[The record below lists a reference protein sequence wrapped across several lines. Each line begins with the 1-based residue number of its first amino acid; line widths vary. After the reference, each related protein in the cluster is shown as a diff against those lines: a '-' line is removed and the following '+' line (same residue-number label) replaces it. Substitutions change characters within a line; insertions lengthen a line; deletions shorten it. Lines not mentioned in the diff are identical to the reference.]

1 MPKTF
6 LVLKHEIITTIARRS
21 FLLMAIGVPLVGALL
36 MLGISYLSSRPD
48 SQATGMVSD
57 LFSGQAEKSG
67 LPEGYVD
74 QAGILQAIPDGIPAG
89 QFLPYPD
96 RERAEQ
102 AVQAGEIGAYYLIP
116 PEFMDTGEVIY
127 NRPDFNPL
135 SAFDQSGEMQWI
147 LTVNLLGGDEALA
160 SLVNQPLETETVS
173 LAPAPERDEENP
185 LTFFL
190 PYAVTLLFYFVI
202 IMSSSF
208 LLNSVTK
215 EKENRVLEILMIS
228 ATPRQLLMGKIT
240 GLGVVG
246 LLQTILWG
254 GTAYALLRLSGRTLD
269 IPAAF
274 QLPPSILFW
283 GLIFFLLGYAV
294 YASLMASVGALV
306 PNLRE
311 ASQATFVVILP
322 LLIPLMLISILIQD
336 PNGALATALS
346 LFPLTSPVVMMTRLA
361 AGPVPVW
368 QPVLAAALLLVSA
381 VFIIR
386 STANLF
392 RAQTLLS
399 GQPFTMG
406 IFFRALAGRG

>member
-1 MPKTF
+1 MSKTL

-21 FLLMAIGVPLVGALL
+21 FILMALGVPLVGALF
-36 MLGISYLSSRPD
+36 MLGVSYLNSRPD
-48 SQATGMVSD
+48 SQATGVVSN
-57 LFSGQAEKSG
+57 LFSGQSERSG

-74 QAGILQAIPDGIPAG
+74 EAGILQTIPEGIPAG

-96 RERAEQ
+96 QERAEQ
-102 AVQAGEIGAYYLIP
+102 AVRAGEIGAYYLIP
-116 PEFMDTGEVIY
+116 PDFMETGEVVYI
-127 NRPDFNPL
+127 RPDFNPL
-135 SAFDQSGEMQWI
+135 SAFDQSEEMQWI

-173 LAPAPERDEENP
+173 LAPTPERDEENP

-228 ATPRQLLMGKIT
+228 ATPRQLLMGKIS

-246 LLQTILWG
+246 LLQTIIWG
-254 GTAYALLRLSGRTLD
+254 GTAFTLLRLSGRTLD

-322 LLIPLMLISILIQD
+322 LIIPLMLISVLIQE

-368 QPVLAAALLLVSA
+368 QPVLAAVLLLVTS

-399 GQPFTMG
+399 GQPFKMG
-406 IFFRALAGRG
+406 AFFRALAGRG